1 MWQGSQHSLDSRKK
15 IIEKIIQGPEKIIFV
30 FVAESLEQF
39 IVLKL
44 STTPTTITTVQQQ
57 QQQQQQVYLCHT

>member
-30 FVAESLEQF
+30 IVAESLEQLLF
-39 IVLKL
+39 LNF
-44 STTPTTITTVQQQ
+44 QQQ
-57 QQQQQQVYLCHT
+57 